1 MPVHTNSEN
10 MSFLSLMLPIW
21 GLIAV
26 FAITFVCRRKRW
38 AMAIGPVLMFAVHFA
53 AQNVTA
59 KARRQHSAWSC
70 PVRSRLGHPEGTV
83 PGSVREPDPT
93 RFAILNPGPV
103 EVYA

>member
-1 MPVHTNSEN
+1 MYTYSED

-38 AMAIGPVLMFAVHFA
+38 AMAIGPLLMFAVHFA

-59 KARRQHSAWSC
+59 TEGPAACASALVLPLCGLLVSWATLTAT
-70 PVRSRLGHPEGTV
+70 RRLGR
-83 PGSVREPDPT
+83 SKKD
-93 RFAILNPGPV
+93 
-103 EVYA
+103 